1 MFGKVLTAMVTPF
14 DENGKLDLNK
24 AKILAEHLVN
34 NGSDGIVVAGTTG
47 ESPTLSDQ
55 EKLNLFS
62 AVKQAVG
69 DRAKII
75 AGTGSNNTAKTA
87 ELTAAASQINVDGI
101 MLVTPYYNKPSQEGL
116 FRHFQT
122 VAAATDK
129 PIILYNVP
137 GRTITNLL
145 PATVSKLAEIE
156 NIVAIK
162 EASGNLDQISELQNC
177 IPEIFSI
184 YCGDDSLTLPML
196 TLGAEGVISVAS
208 HIVGNQMQAMIKAF
222 TTGQLKLATEIHLKL
237 FPLIKVLFITTNPV
251 PVKAALNLQGF
262 QVGSPRLP
270 LIEATSTE
278 IEAIKS
284 VMATLSL
291 L

>member
-1 MFGKVLTAMVTPF
+1 LFGKVLTAMVTPF

-55 EKLNLFS
+55 EKLDLFS

>member
-177 IPEIFSI
+177 IPEIFTI

>member
-55 EKLNLFS
+55 EKLDLFS

-177 IPEIFSI
+177 IPEIFTI

>member
-1 MFGKVLTAMVTPF
+1 LFGKVLTAMVTPF